1 MRIEASMRL
10 LGYHSSQLGTQG
22 FAGDLHEPH
31 ARVKGEV
38 PGHSPERRQGQ
49 HDVPGDGRP
58 VAHRSDERR
67 AQTSAPVRRVDVNF
81 FEVGQV
87 VGEHCKDNDI
97 VVNAAKLANMK
108 EMAAAK
114 DRGIAAVYDGAAGKL
129 AGLRSTPG
137 YAQLFKALAEES
149 LAGVASNDVV
159 VKVDPADKAL
169 AESTLK
175 ELGITG
181 TVDASLSTVGG
192 LVVLTS
198 GGRIRRRNT
207 LEDRL
212 DKVRSTRQA
221 EVAEILFG

>member
-1 MRIEASMRL
+1 MAIEDIFRALEEQADRDCRDIL
-10 LGYHSSQLGTQG
+10 
-22 FAGDLHEPH
+22 
-31 ARVKGEV
+31 
-38 PGHSPERRQGQ
+38 
-49 HDVPGDGRP
+49 DGAKATAKSIDADAKAEAETIKADKLA
-58 VAHRSDERR
+58 VAD
-67 AQTSAPVRRVDVNF
+67 AAVRTK
-81 FEVGQV
+81 VGQ
-87 VGEHCKDNDI
+87 

-175 ELGITG
+175 ELGITA